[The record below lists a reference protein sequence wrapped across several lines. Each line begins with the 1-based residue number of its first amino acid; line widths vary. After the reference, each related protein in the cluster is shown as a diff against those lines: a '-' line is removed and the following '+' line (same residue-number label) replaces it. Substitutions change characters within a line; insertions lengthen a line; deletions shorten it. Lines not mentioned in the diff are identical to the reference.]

1 MSISFPSEKVRL
13 YLYGIVTAVLAVLA
27 AYKLI
32 DPALIPLWLSLA
44 GTVLGIVSSGTAALA
59 LTAQRKARKTKT
71 P

>member
-1 MSISFPSEKVRL
+1 MSLPIPNEKTRL
-13 YLYGIVTAVLAVLA
+13 YLYGVVTVALAVLA

-44 GTVLGIVSSGTAALA
+44 GTVLGIVGSGTAALT
-59 LTAQRKARKTKT
+59 LSAQRKARKPKT